1 MEHMMNNVNQE
12 TIFLIAVVVLLLLFA
27 ILMGFIQLYNEFITE
42 LQYLNS
48 EIERTDGEERAYWLS
63 RRRRLWLSL
72 LPFIEY

>member
-1 MEHMMNNVNQE
+1 MKNIDDGA
-12 TIFLIAVVVLLLLFA
+12 IFLIAVAVLLLLFA
-27 ILMGFIQLYNEFITE
+27 ILNVIIHTYNEFVTE

-72 LPFIEY
+72 LPFIKY

>member
-1 MEHMMNNVNQE
+1 MNNANPIV
-12 TIFLIAVVVLLLLFA
+12 IFVIAAVVLLLLFV
-27 ILMGFIQLYNEFITE
+27 ILIGLIQFYNEFITE

-72 LPFIEY
+72 LPFVKY

>member
-1 MEHMMNNVNQE
+1 MNNINQDVV
-12 TIFLIAVVVLLLLFA
+12 FLIAAVVLLLLFV
-27 ILMGFIQLYNEFITE
+27 ILIGLIQFYNEFITE

-72 LPFIEY
+72 LPFVKY